1 MGLLVDLTTQTPWPT
16 LQLLLPAP
24 LPFHSPCIALYEVDI
39 PCAYKV
45 SFRLPL
51 CTPTMGDR
59 AVFCARNMPLDLEHD
74 FIQRWFIPGWF
85 PTRKRLVICGNA
97 LFDRWFPSKNGLN
110 MSHHPLER
118 NMSPQWF
125 RGSIFLSELSTWQST
140 LCRETCPFRK
150 EFVLQPERL

>member
-1 MGLLVDLTTQTPWPT
+1 MTDLHETPANVASTHLFQLNLLELPEALIIIPSMGLLVDLTTQTPWPT

-24 LPFHSPCIALYEVDI
+24 LPCHSPCIALYEVDI

-118 NMSPQWF
+118 NMSPQ
-125 RGSIFLSELSTWQST
+125 
-140 LCRETCPFRK
+140 
-150 EFVLQPERL
+150 

>member
-1 MGLLVDLTTQTPWPT
+1 MTDLHETPANVASTHLFQLNLLELPEALIIIPSMGLLVDLTTQTPWPT

-118 NMSPQWF
+118 NMSPQ
-125 RGSIFLSELSTWQST
+125 
-140 LCRETCPFRK
+140 
-150 EFVLQPERL
+150 